1 MLVPSLTVAENI
13 VLGREP
19 KKYRTLIDME
29 KAIRED
35 VYKRQVLDDDMVLRA
50 MDHEG
55 SGAFIPVGR
64 TSTGRL
70 RKSKKL
76 ADLEKLGH
84 IERRIEDLVRKMA
97 AGLYAGGVDAR
108 PLVKQNSRPCD

>member
-1 MLVPSLTVAENI
+1 M
-13 VLGREP
+13 
-19 KKYRTLIDME
+19 
-29 KAIRED
+29 
-35 VYKRQVLDDDMVLRA
+35 LDDDMVLRA

-76 ADLEKLGH
+76 ADLEKLGR
-84 IERRIEDLVRKMA
+84 IERRIEDLVREMA

-108 PLVKQNSRPCD
+108 PLVKQNSRPCDWCDYRSICRHVDGRNERQIAAPKDAFEAQERKEGNAGA